1 MRALLDTHAFLWW
14 VTDDTRLSS
23 PARSI
28 IVDPGNVLFL
38 SAASAWEIVIKV
50 RLRKLTL
57 PDVPERYIP
66 SRLEMNRFE
75 SLPIQMVH
83 ALQVTNLPDLHQDP
97 FDRIPSKSGC
107 LIAPKEQSDLGT
119 LLRYLY
125 RGGKTARAVLTAV
138 NISNH
143 SFYCFT
149 TTNTFLSRYFG

>member
-1 MRALLDTHAFLWW
+1 MRALLDTHAFIWW

-66 SRLEMNRFE
+66 SRLEMNRFDR
-75 SLPIQMVH
+75 LPIQMVH
-83 ALQVTNLPDLHQDP
+83 AMHVTNLPDLHQDP
-97 FDRIPSKSGC
+97 FDRI
-107 LIAPKEQSDLGT
+107 LIAQSQVEKVPIITVDSQIT
-119 LLRYLY
+119 QYP
-125 RGGKTARAVLTAV
+125 VDV
-138 NISNH
+138 IW
-143 SFYCFT
+143 
-149 TTNTFLSRYFG
+149 

>member
-97 FDRIPSKSGC
+97 FDRI
-107 LIAPKEQSDLGT
+107 LIAQSQVEKVPIMTVDSQIIQ
-119 LLRYLY
+119 YP
-125 RGGKTARAVLTAV
+125 VDV
-138 NISNH
+138 IW
-143 SFYCFT
+143 
-149 TTNTFLSRYFG
+149 